1 VHGTDTPPS
10 ELSGPGEAS
19 LAWPGWRVA
28 LAAHFGVMVSFG
40 SLLVFT
46 FGIFL
51 KPLSEEF
58 GWSREA
64 ISGAFGIGAMM
75 IAVASP
81 ILGRLIDRLG
91 PRAVVLPCMAIFGL
105 AFTSLAF
112 LTPNLWHLYA
122 VFAVLGLVGNGTTQL
137 GYSGAVSSWF
147 TARRGIALAIVVGG
161 VGVGSI
167 ILPVVAERV
176 IAVRGWRAAYLTLGG
191 LIFLLGLPLSWRYLR
206 MRPRAAAAAAAADG
220 SEGSTVPE
228 ALRTRGFWIIA
239 ITLFIGSIAANG
251 ALTHMAAM
259 LDDRGIG
266 ASGAA
271 LAASALGG
279 ASLAGRFLAGWLLDR
294 FNGPI
299 IAMLML
305 MSMAAGVL
313 LLSQAHAL
321 PIGVGAAVLIGL
333 GMGGEANV
341 TPYLISRYFG
351 PRSLS
356 TLYGLTWTFYAFA
369 GAIGPV
375 LMGRAFDATG
385 SYERL
390 MILTAVPMLVSG
402 LLFLLMPRYPG
413 TASPPRSA
421 SVSA

>member
-1 VHGTDTPPS
+1 MRGTATRPS
-10 ELSGPGEAS
+10 EVSGAGEGEGS
-19 LAWPGWRVA
+19 LAWPGWKVV

-64 ISGAFGIGAMM
+64 ISSAFAIGAMM
-75 IAVASP
+75 VAVASP
-81 ILGRLIDRLG
+81 FLGRLIDRVG
-91 PRAVVLPCMAIFGL
+91 PRRVVIPCMIVFGV
-105 AFTSLAF
+105 AFTSLAL

-147 TARRGIALAIVVGG
+147 TARRGLALAAVMAG
-161 VGVGSI
+161 VGMGSI

-176 IAVRGWRAAYLTLGG
+176 IEARGWRAAYATLGA
-191 LIFLLGLPLSWRYLR
+191 LIFLLGLPLTWRWLR
-206 MRPRAAAAAAAADG
+206 VRPRADGAPATEAASGA
-220 SEGSTVPE
+220 TVGE
-228 ALRTRGFWIIA
+228 ALRTRAFWILA
-239 ITLFIGSIAANG
+239 VTLFIGSVAGNG

-266 ASGAA
+266 AGAAA
-271 LAASALGG
+271 LAASALGA
-279 ASLAGRFLAGWLLDR
+279 ASLSGRFLTGWLLDR
-294 FNGPI
+294 FHGPV
-299 IAMLML
+299 IAMGVLMT
-305 MSMAAGVL
+305 MACGVL
-313 LLSQAHAL
+313 LLSQAQTL
-321 PIGVGAAVLIGL
+321 PAGVGAAVLIGL
-333 GMGGEANV
+333 GMGGEADV

-351 PRSLS
+351 LRSLS
-356 TLYGLTWTFYAFA
+356 TLYGLTWTFYAVA
-369 GAIGPV
+369 GGVGPI

-390 MILTAVPMLVSG
+390 MVLTAVPMLVSG
-402 LLFLLMPRYPG
+402 LLFLLMPRYP
-413 TASPPRSA
+413 AAPVSPRA
-421 SVSA
+421 